1 MVFDTVVQ
9 EISKQYNFPPSVA
22 AFRLF
27 NDIRDYSKI
36 GSLKKE
42 LNKLTTQVFS
52 VNEICF
58 CQNKSMIAMLN
69 LQSRRITEDRILH
82 LNNLL
87 ENNGYK
93 DMKSRV

>member
-9 EISKQYNFPPSVA
+9 EISKQYNFPPSVT

-27 NDIRDYSKI
+27 NDIRDYYKI

-69 LQSRRITEDRILH
+69 LQSRGITEDRILH

>member
-27 NDIRDYSKI
+27 NYIRDYNKI

-58 CQNKSMIAMLN
+58 CQNKYDCYAKSAKSGN
-69 LQSRRITEDRILH
+69 YRRQDSTSE
-82 LNNLL
+82 
-87 ENNGYK
+87 
-93 DMKSRV
+93 